1 MRPDPFA
8 ALAELAREEHRLVLD
23 RRYEELEALDLRR
36 SALLAALP
44 RETPPGSVGHLREAA
59 RVQALVS
66 VALREARDATRA
78 ELVRLGRTREGLRGY
93 AATAR

>member
-1 MRPDPFA
+1 VRPDPFA

-23 RRYEELEALDLRR
+23 RRYDDLEALDLRR

-59 RVQALVS
+59 RLQALVT
-66 VALREARDATRA
+66 VALREARDATQA
-78 ELVRLGRTREGLRGY
+78 ELVRLGRTREALRGY